1 MARDIFELMYRKD
14 PKGPQILMTERG
26 PQYFSAE
33 YSDTQKMTP
42 EEYFNES
49 ANTLRQEADVIPKLA
64 FNKEQKKKSLLDALE
79 TFKAREKSY
88 QSEQAPIFGSNPIT
102 EELAQNIPRTTP
114 ESKLQQQQGF
124 FGVSDNPN
132 VLRKNMLQLEAMKK
146 SSSPFVKATAQNM
159 LAAWWEQLTP
169 EEKKSVKNSMLEDI
183 ATSTEIQQAGGG
195 I

>member
-33 YSDTQKMTP
+33 YSDTQRMTP
-42 EEYFNES
+42 EEYFKES
-49 ANTLRQEADVIPKLA
+49 ENTLRQEADLIPKLS
-64 FNKEQKKKSLLDALE
+64 FNKEQKKKALLDALD
-79 TFKAREKSY
+79 TFKGREKSY
-88 QSEQAPIFGSNPIT
+88 ESEQAPVFGNRPIT
-102 EELAQNIPRTTP
+102 EELAHNIPKTTP

-132 VLRKNMLQLEAMKK
+132 VLRKNMLQLESMKK

-159 LAAWWEQLTP
+159 LASWWEQLTP
-169 EEKKSVKNSMLEDI
+169 EEKKSVRESMLEDM
-183 ATSTEIQQAGGG
+183 ATAIDIQQAGGG